1 MCNKFVIMLI
11 SSSDYVNI

>member
-1 MCNKFVIMLI
+1 VIMLI